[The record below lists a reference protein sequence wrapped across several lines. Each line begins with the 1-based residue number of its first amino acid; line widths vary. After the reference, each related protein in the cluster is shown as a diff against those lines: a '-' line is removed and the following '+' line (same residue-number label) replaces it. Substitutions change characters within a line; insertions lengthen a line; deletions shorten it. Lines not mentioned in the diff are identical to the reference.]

1 MQPACA
7 IADESIETVL
17 ESSAEAE
24 IRPLQIRKDSLAPQ
38 TRRETIIHT
47 TRWQQR
53 FAAFLLRLTAVA

>member
-7 IADESIETVL
+7 IADESIETAL
-17 ESSAEAE
+17 ESSAE
-24 IRPLQIRKDSLAPQ
+24 PQIRSPQILKDSLAPQ
-38 TRRETIIHT
+38 TRRETITHT